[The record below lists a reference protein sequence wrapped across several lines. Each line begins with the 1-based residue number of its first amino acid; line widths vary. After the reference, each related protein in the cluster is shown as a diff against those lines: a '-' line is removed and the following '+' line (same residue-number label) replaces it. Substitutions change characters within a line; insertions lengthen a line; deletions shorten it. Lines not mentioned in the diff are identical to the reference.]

1 MWMTISPAMATTI
14 ARQQTIDEVQESR
27 RLKAARTS
35 AQPASETSKPKHRA
49 RRHRRAFWSVHL
61 HGHAAH

>member
-1 MWMTISPAMATTI
+1 MWTTISPAMATTI
-14 ARQQTIDEVQESR
+14 ARQQTVDEIRQSR
-27 RLKAARTS
+27 RLKAARIS
-35 AQPASETSKPKHRA
+35 AKPASEAAKPKHRA